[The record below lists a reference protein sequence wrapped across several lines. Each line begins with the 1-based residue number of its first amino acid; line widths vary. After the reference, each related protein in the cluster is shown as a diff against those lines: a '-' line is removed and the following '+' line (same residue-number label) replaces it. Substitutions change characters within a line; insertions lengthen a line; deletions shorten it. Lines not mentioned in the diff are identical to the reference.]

1 MFDNVGSWGQT
12 RHQDPERD
20 IFTFH
25 CVFLNC
31 LNFFSPLV
39 QDVQYMFIY
48 FLLVLLLIK
57 IQPPLQ
63 GVPLIDRGMNLET
76 ET

>member
-12 RHQDPERD
+12 RHRDPERD

-25 CVFLNC
+25 FLFLNC

-39 QDVQYMFIY
+39 QDVPYTFIY

-57 IQPPLQ
+57 ILTPLQ
-63 GVPLIDRGMNLET
+63 GVPLIDRGMDLEI
-76 ET
+76 EA